1 VSTKTKDTLF
11 ASPLSTISGFTF
23 DQSVV
28 DVFPDMISRSVPGYE
43 AIVKMIGEIA
53 GRYAQ
58 ANSHCYDLGCSLG
71 ASTLAMHNAI
81 DTDNVKIIAIDNS
94 PEMIA
99 RCKEAMPKSASLEFH
114 CNDINACEIEN
125 ASVVVLNFTL
135 QFIPLD
141 QRNDLIEKIYDG
153 LKENGILIIS
163 EKICF
168 SGREHQSLMTDLHHN
183 FKKANGYSDLE
194 IAQKRSAIE
203 NVLIPESISDHVER
217 FKTAGFASADVW
229 FQCLNFCSLIAIK
242 S

>member
-1 VSTKTKDTLF
+1 MSTKTKDTLF

-43 AIVKMIGEIA
+43 AIIKMIGEIA

-58 ANSHCYDLGCSLG
+58 ENSNCYDLGCSLG
-71 ASTLAMHNAI
+71 ASTLAMHEAI
-81 DTDNVKIIAIDNS
+81 HSNNVRIIAIDNS
-94 PEMIA
+94 PAMIA
-99 RCKEAMPKSASLEFH
+99 SCEKAMPNSTSLKFQ
-114 CNDINACEIEN
+114 CTDITACEIEN

-135 QFIPLD
+135 QFIPLE
-141 QRNDLIEKIYDG
+141 QRNNLIQKIYDG
-153 LKENGILIIS
+153 LQDKGVLIVS

-168 SGREHQSLMTDLHHN
+168 SDEEHQSLMTELHHN

-194 IAQKRSAIE
+194 IAQKRTAIE
-203 NVLIPESISDHVER
+203 NILIPESISDHLNR
-217 FKTAGFASADVW
+217 FKSAGFTSADVW